1 MRRCL
6 IVDDSDVVRKVAG
19 AILGA
24 MGYEIIEAESGRTAL
39 ELAKSRA
46 PDAILLDWQVPE
58 LSSREF
64 LLKLRAHTTG
74 RRPYVVYLAT
84 EYDHSD
90 ITRAFAAGADACL
103 MKPFD
108 RAALEDKFR
117 FANLAA

>member
-74 RRPYVVYLAT
+74 RRPYVVYLTT